1 MTIDSDFLTVGALK
15 SLELRT
21 LQFLSNCKVINEE
34 EGFVNFLSTAKICS
48 NALSAKKKLLKS
60 PIDFQSYF
68 NLVIGKKWQ
77 RFHIG
82 SLIQSDYS
90 QVTYY
95 LAICD
100 YNVTCQTCEIRRK
113 FHFDYDNGNGPSR
126 QPHPRYHIQYAG
138 TKPSGMGNHG
148 DDHYESVL
156 YSQLSEPRFHYAP
169 MSLAL
174 LLNCVFVEFRTEI
187 TNKISEDDN
196 WRELIKRNEIELLEP
211 YYRKCKDFFAIGGHS
226 KTKLFSTDYCYGK

>member
-1 MTIDSDFLTVGALK
+1 MKIDSDILKVDVFK
-15 SLELRT
+15 SLERDT
-21 LQFLSNCKVINEE
+21 FQFLGDCKAMQEE
-34 EGFVNFLSTAKICS
+34 ASFVKFSYDAKTYS
-48 NALSAKKKLLKS
+48 SALGSKKKLRNS

-68 NLVIGKKWQ
+68 DLKIDSKWL

-82 SLIQSDYS
+82 SLIQNDYS

-100 YNVTCQTCEIRRK
+100 YNMINNTCEIRRK

-138 TKPSGMGNHG
+138 TKPSGM
-148 DDHYESVL
+148 DDHGALYETVL
-156 YSQLSEPRFHYAP
+156 YSPLSEPRLHYTP

-174 LLNCVFVEFRTEI
+174 LLNCVFVEFRTEL
-187 TNKISEDDN
+187 TNKISEDDE
-196 WRELIKRNEIELLEP
+196 WREIIKMNEKKLLEP
-211 YYRKCKDFFAIGGHS
+211 YYKKCKDFFAVGRHS
-226 KTKLFSTDYCYGK
+226 SKNLFTSDYCYGK